1 MYSLCCKYT
10 EYKQT
15 SERVVDHRKKVLVYM
30 GCNRAVQLNC
40 DLISG
45 AENARMEKAR
55 LKNAAPNCRGGK
67 CETGKRGNVIF
78 MESQAC
84 LLVWFADA

>member
-1 MYSLCCKYT
+1 LDK
-10 EYKQT
+10 E
-15 SERVVDHRKKVLVYM
+15 EH
-30 GCNRAVQLNC
+30 G
-40 DLISG
+40 G
-45 AENARMEKAR
+45 AENARMEK
-55 LKNAAPNCRGGK
+55 AAPNCRGGK